1 MCISKV
7 KDIPTMPVIAKWK
20 IDSSS
25 VSGLTEAFHAEYI
38 YIYVYIYIHISIYTS
53 KGNSA
58 KHLYMFLHV
67 VYKYRYNV

>member
-38 YIYVYIYIHISIYTS
+38 YIYMYIYIYIYLYTHRMEIVLSIC
-53 KGNSA
+53 
-58 KHLYMFLHV
+58 LCFFM
-67 VYKYRYNV
+67 